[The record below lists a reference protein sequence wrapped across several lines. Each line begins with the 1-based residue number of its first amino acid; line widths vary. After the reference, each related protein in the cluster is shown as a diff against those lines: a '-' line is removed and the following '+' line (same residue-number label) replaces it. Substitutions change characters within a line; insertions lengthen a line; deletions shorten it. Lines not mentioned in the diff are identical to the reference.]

1 MSKIYPEGDLKA
13 TLLELEGRLLTAIDC
28 LAYESGDEDAGNSMK
43 FSQAALNLAHTLQI
57 VKSIHNE

>member
-1 MSKIYPEGDLKA
+1 MSKIYSESDLKV

-57 VKSIHNE
+57 LKSIHNE